1 MDIKKTYWTNSENS
15 MALHF
20 PITKVNKEKRTV
32 SGFATLDNLDRHGDV
47 VTAEASKKAFDNFR
61 GNIREMHGSS
71 AVGKMVNFKED
82 NFFDPETQKK
92 YTGIYVTAYI
102 SKGAQDAW
110 EKCLDGTYSGFSIG
124 GNIVDAKMEKSDD
137 GTESHRVIHNFDL
150 HELSIVDSPA
160 NQLSNFFSIQKM
172 AEGIITE
179 NVFWCS
185 TDEVAST
192 STATTKSCV
201 VCDAEMKSI
210 GWVEQSDTEKFEAVE
225 KVIDSY
231 FKKDDAPTSAHEA
244 TESAAPGLAGNTTAS
259 PSVIDSTV
267 ATLMYPDQNEKNK
280 VTKSEDISLIEG
292 GKTMAEDT
300 NAVIE
305 KSIDAEVLAEEVAV
319 IEEVAAP
326 AEASIEKAVAISEV
340 ENAFDF
346 EKMVS
351 DLKSFFGESL
361 TKNYTDSSAAVEA
374 ISKVFEE
381 TSSNLAKQ
389 IADLGEKYETLNK
402 SVTDMY
408 GKIEYV
414 NHQLTNFESATA
426 VKKSS
431 DHNGSMVENKKINKS
446 VWQGAFLKVNGL
458 N

>member
-1 MDIKKTYWTNSENS
+1 MNIQKTYWDNSENS

-61 GNIREMHGSS
+61 GNIREMHGAS

-82 NFFDPETQKK
+82 NYFDPETQKK

-124 GNIVDAKMEKSDD
+124 GNIVDAKMEKLDD
-137 GTESHRVIHNFDL
+137 DSETHRVIHNFDL
-150 HELSIVDSPA
+150 HELSLVDSPA
-160 NQLSNFFSIQKM
+160 NQLANIFSIQKM
-172 AEGIITE
+172 AEGIVTE
-179 NVFWCS
+179 NVFWCDK
-185 TDEVAST
+185 DEVAST
-192 STATTKSCV
+192 TTATEKSCV
-201 VCDAEMKSI
+201 VCESTMTNI
-210 GWVEQSDTEKFEAVE
+210 GWVEQADIEKFEAIE

-231 FKKDDAPTSAHEA
+231 FKKDDAPTSNHEA
-244 TESAAPGLAGNTTAS
+244 TESAAPGLAGTNVMPNVVDT
-259 PSVIDSTV
+259 TV
-267 ATLMYPDQNEKNK
+267 ATLMYPDQNKKDK
-280 VTKSEDISLIEG
+280 VTKSEEISLIEG

-300 NAVIE
+300 NTVIE
-305 KSIDAEVLAEEVAV
+305 KSVDVEAPAEEVAV
-319 IEEVAAP
+319 IEEVASA
-326 AEASIEKAVAISEV
+326 ADNSIEKAVSISEV

-346 EKMVS
+346 EKMVN
-351 DLKSFFGESL
+351 DLKTFFGESI
-361 TKNYTDSSAAVEA
+361 TKNYSDSSEALAAVN
-374 ISKVFEE
+374 KMFEE
-381 TSSNLAKQ
+381 TSASIVKQ
-389 IADLGEKYETLNK
+389 IAELGEKYETLNK

-414 NHQLTNFESATA
+414 NNQLSNFESASA

-431 DHNGSMVENKKINKS
+431 DQNGSLENNKQLNKS
-446 VWQGAFLKVNGL
+446 VWQGAFLKVNSL

>member
-1 MDIKKTYWTNSENS
+1 MDIKKTYWNNSENS

-61 GNIREMHGSS
+61 GNIREMHGAS

-82 NFFDPETQKK
+82 NYFDPETQKK

-124 GNIVDAKMEKSDD
+124 GNIVDAKMEKLESDSE
-137 GTESHRVIHNFDL
+137 THRVIHDFDL
-150 HELSIVDSPA
+150 HELSLVDSPA
-160 NQLSNFFSIQKM
+160 NQLANIFSIQKM
-172 AEGIITE
+172 AEGIVTE
-179 NVFWCS
+179 NVFWCN

-192 STATTKSCV
+192 TTATEKSCV
-201 VCDAEMKSI
+201 VCETSMTNI
-210 GWVEQSDTEKFEAVE
+210 GWVEQADIEKFEAIE
-225 KVIDSY
+225 KVIDTY
-231 FKKDDAPTSAHEA
+231 FKKDDAPTSNHEA
-244 TESAAPGLAGNTTAS
+244 TESAAPGLAGTNVMPNVVDT
-259 PSVIDSTV
+259 TV
-267 ATLMYPDQNEKNK
+267 ATLMYPDQNKKDK
-280 VTKSEDISLIEG
+280 VTKSEEISLIEG

-300 NAVIE
+300 NTVIE
-305 KSIDAEVLAEEVAV
+305 KSVDVEAPAEEVAV
-319 IEEVAAP
+319 IEEVASA
-326 AEASIEKAVAISEV
+326 ADNSIEKAVSISEV

-346 EKMVS
+346 EKMVN
-351 DLKSFFGESL
+351 DLKTFFGESI
-361 TKNYTDSSAAVEA
+361 TKNYSDSSEALAAVN
-374 ISKVFEE
+374 KMFEE
-381 TSSNLAKQ
+381 TSASIVKQ
-389 IADLGEKYETLNK
+389 IAELGEKYETLNK

-414 NHQLTNFESATA
+414 NNQLSNFESASA

-431 DHNGSMVENKKINKS
+431 DQNGSLENNKQLNKS
-446 VWQGAFLKVNGL
+446 VWQGAFLKVNSL